1 MKSNGIIRRIDGLG
15 RIVIP
20 IHMRKELNLFE
31 NDNVELLMQDKEIVI
46 RKYSSL
52 KGSGEI
58 YFKIAEAIYK
68 AIGGTILI
76 VDEEQILSSYGEK
89 RNIYKPLVNVSS
101 NLKIRFEKE
110 FDIYLPNVLEV
121 ILMLFVFASL
131 VLGEMGNYY
140 IKFPYWDAMLHT
152 LNGFLSAAA
161 GFGLVDILNE
171 NERIKF
177 KLSPLFLAV
186 VAFCFSMTI
195 GVVWEFF
202 EFVCDVFFGM
212 DLQNDT
218 LVNSFSSS
226 FLSGNTNVL
235 VVVDGIRSVEVNGRT
250 LVTDGYLDIGLYDT
264 MMDLVVNFIGAVV
277 FSVLGYF
284 YVKNRGKHKFALH
297 FIPRR
302 KKRKKGKKHE
312 KKD

>member
-1 MKSNGIIRRIDGLG
+1 MMLLNGRFGQNKYIEQMKHKKVTFAVFVLLRT
-15 RIVIP
+15 IVIGAMVMSG
-20 IHMRKELNLFE
+20 IRGDYE
-31 NDNVELLMQDKEIVI
+31 NVFSCLWVMFLLLLPSIV
-46 RKYSSL
+46 
-52 KGSGEI
+52 
-58 YFKIAEAIYK
+58 
-68 AIGGTILI
+68 
-76 VDEEQILSSYGEK
+76 
-89 RNIYKPLVNVSS
+89 
-101 NLKIRFEKE
+101 EKE

-177 KLSPLFLAV
+177 RLSPLFLAL

-195 GVVWEFF
+195 GVIWEFF

-226 FLSGNTNVL
+226 FLSGNTNAL
-235 VVVDGIRSVEVNGRT
+235 VVVDGIQDVSVNGRP
-250 LVTDGYLDIGLYDT
+250 LVTGGYLDIGLYDT

-277 FSVLGYF
+277 FSILGYF

-302 KKRKKGKKHE
+302 KRRKKGKKDEE
-312 KKD
+312 KD